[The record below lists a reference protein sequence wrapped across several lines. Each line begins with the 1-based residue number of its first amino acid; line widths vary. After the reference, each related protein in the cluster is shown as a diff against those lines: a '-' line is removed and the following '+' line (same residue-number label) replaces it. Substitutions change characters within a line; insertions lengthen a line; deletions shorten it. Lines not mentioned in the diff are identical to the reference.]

1 MRIRSNFQ
9 ICNSISLTNRT
20 RKKRRGGRID
30 ESYNFL
36 SSNSWTIYHSLSN
49 SFLLQYNKYIQMPT
63 KVSIITFEEEKIR
76 EREYY
81 LTKTSTITAEWQKI
95 TKEAERM
102 LLAST
107 LLKHI
112 CTQGSFSVYSNQPIR
127 SSQKT
132 PIF

>member
-1 MRIRSNFQ
+1 
-9 ICNSISLTNRT
+9 
-20 RKKRRGGRID
+20 
-30 ESYNFL
+30 
-36 SSNSWTIYHSLSN
+36 
-49 SFLLQYNKYIQMPT
+49 MPT

-95 TKEAERM
+95 TKEAECM

-112 CTQGSFSVYSNQPIR
+112 CTQGSFSVYSNPSDPLR
-127 SSQKT
+127 KPRFSN
-132 PIF
+132 